1 MDDGK
6 SRMIIINGSQYESGN
21 LPDELTFQLRKQV
34 VVGSDVID
42 SLELS
47 EPTAGDYEQF
57 IKASASSNFAGAV
70 IKLIALVAAKKNHLV
85 SEAIVKRIGMRDMNE
100 ITNYLLD
107 FIQPGQTMRTF

>member
-6 SRMIIINGSQYESGN
+6 SRMIVINGRQYESGN

-42 SLELS
+42 SFELS

-57 IKASASSNFAGAV
+57 IKASASSNSAGAV
-70 IKLIALVAAKKNHLV
+70 IKLIALVAAKKNPLV

-100 ITNYLLD
+100 ITDYLLD
-107 FIQPGQTMRTF
+107 FIQPGQITRTF

>member
-100 ITNYLLD
+100 ITDYLLD
-107 FIQPGQTMRTF
+107 FIQPGQTTRTF